1 MLVCDGVGTKVED
14 ILSPIK
20 GRRPYISVNECL
32 SFNYN
37 IVMNSCVI
45 LKILNTKFDV

>member
-1 MLVCDGVGTKVED
+1 M
-14 ILSPIK
+14 
-20 GRRPYISVNECL
+20 SVNECS

-45 LKILNTKFDV
+45 LKIINTKFDL